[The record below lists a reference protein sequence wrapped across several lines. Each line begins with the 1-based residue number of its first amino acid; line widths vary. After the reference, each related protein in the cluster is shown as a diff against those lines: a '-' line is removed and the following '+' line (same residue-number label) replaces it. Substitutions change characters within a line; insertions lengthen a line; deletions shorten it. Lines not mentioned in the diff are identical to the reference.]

1 MGHPMAEGAS
11 APRDLRSKP
20 VSYSSI
26 FWMAT
31 HDGHLD
37 IIRIWQDFVQAR
49 TFPPLKVPR
58 WVIPSPL
65 PRWVMPHGKQ
75 KYSPPG
81 AWGPPHF
88 PWPLLASCFLLF
100 FPFWVHPSYFSP
112 LPHPFSLSVSHQ
124 RKILLPWG
132 ETTIVLLQS
141 KGWLHCSAITSK
153 SNLDM
158 RAKEEGEERTKGGEE
173 RIEAR
178 VLSTALQASLQ
189 SDPVSTWD
197 KTDLPFLAV

>member
-1 MGHPMAEGAS
+1 MTGLCSGQNVFSFESSSVSDPLSLAQVGHATWKAEIFPAWSLRPSSFPLTSPGFLLS
-11 APRDLRSKP
+11 AFLSLL
-20 VSYSSI
+20 S
-26 FWMAT
+26 
-31 HDGHLD
+31 
-37 IIRIWQDFVQAR
+37 
-49 TFPPLKVPR
+49 PPL
-58 WVIPSPL
+58 ILLPSP
-65 PRWVMPHGKQ
+65 
-75 KYSPPG
+75 
-81 AWGPPHF
+81 
-88 PWPLLASCFLLF
+88 
-100 FPFWVHPSYFSP
+100 
-112 LPHPFSLSVSHQ
+112 SVSHQ